1 MGRATGFE
9 DVPSRYDG
17 VALEEQV
24 LALWREHDV
33 FNEAQ
38 RLSEGRPLYCW
49 NEGPPT
55 ANGRPGIH
63 HVLARTFKDVFPR
76 FKHMQGYHCPR
87 KAGWDTHG
95 LPVEHEI
102 EKELGI
108 FDKAEIERRVGVA
121 EFTRRCRES
130 VMRYIGDW
138 EKMTERMGFWVNMRD
153 AYYTLDN
160 AFIESVWWLLRQIW
174 DKGLIYQGYK
184 VVPYDP
190 RIGATLSSH
199 EVALGYKEVED
210 PSIHVRFPV
219 EGEERTSFLVW
230 TTTPWTLPSNLAL
243 AVHPEVDY
251 VYARVKGDGEEGE
264 TLILAEALAGSA
276 LRDDGYTV
284 EKRVKGADLEGMR
297 YVRLFDHLPAEGPIC
312 RVWAADFVTVEDGT
326 GIVHCAPAYGE
337 DDIRLCQAKGL
348 PVVHGVGLD
357 GCFVPEVE
365 PVAGKFFKDAD
376 PILIALLEERGLMYR
391 SERYRHNY
399 PHGWRTGDPLIYY
412 AKHAWY
418 IETSRFRDRMVAL
431 NRTIHWVPETIRDGR
446 FGNWLANNV
455 DWALSRERFW
465 GTPLP
470 VWTDGEGGFMCIGS
484 VAELE
489 SLCGR
494 SLRNVDLH
502 RPAVDEIT
510 FTHPDTGRT
519 WRRVPEVID
528 CWFDSGAMSYAQF
541 HYPFEN
547 RERFEN
553 RFPAD
558 YICEAIDQTR
568 GWFYSLHAIAALVSD
583 SVAYRNCVCL
593 AHIVDKDGRK
603 MSKSQGNIV
612 DPYDVFDHVGAD
624 PLRWYLACRI
634 APEVQ
639 KRISVDFVRDVASGF
654 INTWWNTYAFFVMYA
669 KLDKVDLGRGACGGT
684 RERQVRESD
693 ANLDAVGPGRD
704 VRGVARERQVRE
716 SGANLDAVD
725 PGRDV
730 PLAERPEIDRWALA
744 LLHRTVVEV
753 TEALEGY
760 DVLAAGKAIES
771 FVDQLSNWY
780 VRRNRR
786 RFWKAAA
793 GRDKQAA
800 YLTLYECLHTANRLM
815 APIMPFISEA
825 VHQNLVRGVDATACL
840 SVHMSAWPKPDPEA
854 RDDALL
860 AEIDAVQRVVGLGR
874 AARNRSGV
882 RVRQPLSR
890 LLVRTPGE
898 TEAAVLA
905 RFDAQILEELNV
917 KALEMLAP
925 DAELVGYRIKPN
937 LPRLGK
943 RYGKRIPAIR
953 AALANADAGAI
964 AAAVAAGRTFAV
976 EIALSGGGSSG
987 EAAGGGAGSSGEAA
1001 GGETVSGA
1009 GSSAEA
1015 AVGEAVS
1022 GAGLPAEAA
1031 GSEALTFEPEDVLV
1045 ETTSAEGYACAEEG
1059 GWLVGLDTTLTDALE
1074 REGLARELVRTVQ
1087 EARKQAGLEV
1097 SDRITLRIDGSAGV
1111 AAALDAHR
1119 GYVMEE
1125 TLATGWGGADW
1136 PPAYSVEHAL
1146 GAERWTIGLARV
1158 EGR

>member
-1 MGRATGFE
+1 MEGKTGRTGGFT
-9 DVPSRYDG
+9 DVASRYDG
-17 VALEEQV
+17 VRLEEEV
-24 LALWREHDV
+24 LALWREHDM

-38 RLSEGRPLYCW
+38 RASEGRPLYCW

-63 HVLARTFKDVFPR
+63 HVLARTFKDIFPR

-108 FDKAEIERRVGVA
+108 FDKAEIERQVGVA

-138 EKMTERMGFWVNMRD
+138 ERMTERMGFWVNMGD

-160 AFIESVWWLLRQIW
+160 SFIESVWWLLRQIW
-174 DKGLIYQGYK
+174 DKGLIHQGYK

-210 PSIHVRFPV
+210 PSVYVRFPV
-219 EGEERTSFLVW
+219 EGSEGTSFLVW

-251 VYARVKGDGEEGE
+251 VFVRTGSAPGADLSGAAPVADSSDSARSGSPPGDE
-264 TLILAEALAGSA
+264 TLILAEALVGAV
-276 LRDDGYTV
+276 LRDAEHTV
-284 EKRVKGADLEGMR
+284 EKRVKGAELEGMR
-297 YVRLFDHLPAEGPIC
+297 YTRLFDHLPADGPIC
-312 RVWAADFVTVEDGT
+312 RVWTADFVTIEDGT

-357 GCFVPEVE
+357 GCFLPEVE

-376 PILIALLEERGLMYR
+376 PILIADLEARGLMYR
-391 SERYRHNY
+391 SERYLHNY

-418 IETSRFRDRMVAL
+418 IATSRIRDRMVEL
-431 NRTIHWVPETIRDGR
+431 NRTINWVPENIRDGR

-470 VWTDGEGGFMCIGS
+470 VWTDGEGDFMCIGS
-484 VAELE
+484 IAELE
-489 SLCGR
+489 ALCGR
-494 SLRNVDLH
+494 SLEEVDLH
-502 RPAVDEIT
+502 RPAVDEIA
-510 FTHPDTGRT
+510 FVHPDNGRT
-519 WRRVPEVID
+519 YRRVPEVID

-547 RERFEN
+547 RELFES

-583 SVAYRNCVCL
+583 SVAYRNCICL
-593 AHIVDKDGRK
+593 AHIVDKDGKK
-603 MSKSQGNIV
+603 MSKSIGNIV

-639 KRISVDFVRDVASGF
+639 KRISVDFVRGVASGF

-669 KLDKVDLGRGACGGT
+669 KLDRI
-684 RERQVRESD
+684 
-693 ANLDAVGPGRD
+693 D
-704 VRGVARERQVRE
+704 VT
-716 SGANLDAVD
+716 
-725 PGRDV
+725 RDV

-744 LLHRTVVEV
+744 LLHRTVADA
-753 TEALEGY
+753 TDALEAY
-760 DVLAAGKAIES
+760 DVFTAGRAIES

-793 GRDKQAA
+793 GQDKQAA
-800 YLTLYECLHTANRLM
+800 YLTLYECLHTVNRLM
-815 APIMPFISEA
+815 APIMPFITET
-825 VHQNLVRGVDATACL
+825 VHRNLVRGVDDAAPP
-840 SVHMSAWPKPDPEA
+840 SVHMSEWPVPDPA
-854 RDDALL
+854 ALDDALI
-860 AEIDAVQRVVGLGR
+860 AEIDVVQRVVGLGR
-874 AARNRSGV
+874 AARNSSGV

-890 LLVRTPGE
+890 LLVRTPD
-898 TEAAVLA
+898 EASATFVV
-905 RFDAQILEELNV
+905 RHEAQILEELNV
-917 KALEMLAP
+917 KAVEMLAP
-925 DAELVGYRIKPN
+925 DAELVSYRIKPN
-937 LPRLGK
+937 LPRIGK
-943 RYGKRIPAIR
+943 RFGKRVPDVR
-953 AALANADAGAI
+953 DALAAVDAGAV
-964 AAAVAAGRTFAV
+964 AAAVAAGRAFDVDVAG
-976 EIALSGGGSSG
+976 EDIA
-987 EAAGGGAGSSGEAA
+987 
-1001 GGETVSGA
+1001 
-1009 GSSAEA
+1009 
-1015 AVGEAVS
+1015 
-1022 GAGLPAEAA
+1022 
-1031 GSEALTFEPEDVLV
+1031 FEPEDVLV
-1045 ETTSAEGYACAEEG
+1045 ETTSAEGYSSAEEG
-1059 GWLVGLDTTLTDALE
+1059 GYLVGLDTTLTEALE

-1087 EARKQAGLEV
+1087 EARKQAGLDV
-1097 SDRITLRIDGSAGV
+1097 SDRITLRIEGTPEV

-1119 GYVMEE
+1119 DYVMEE
-1125 TLATGWGGADW
+1125 TLATSWGDGDWSHAYSIEHTLGGAKW
-1136 PPAYSVEHAL
+1136 A
-1146 GAERWTIGLARV
+1146 IGLRV
-1158 EGR
+1158 DDSMVGSFRPPEL

>member
-38 RLSEGRPLYCW
+38 RRSEGRPLYCW

-108 FDKAEIERRVGVA
+108 FDKAEIERQVGVA

-251 VYARVKGDGEEGE
+251 VYARVKGDGGEGE
-264 TLILAEALAGSA
+264 ILILAEALAGSA

-431 NRTIHWVPETIRDGR
+431 NRTINWVPETIRDGR

-494 SLRNVDLH
+494 SLRDVDLH

-639 KRISVDFVRDVASGF
+639 KRISVDFVREVASGF

-669 KLDKVDLGRGACGGT
+669 KLDKVDLGHGACGG
-684 RERQVRESD
+684 
-693 ANLDAVGPGRD
+693 
-704 VRGVARERQVRE
+704 ARERQVRE

-725 PGRDV
+725 PGGDV

-760 DVLAAGKAIES
+760 DVLAAGRAIES

-840 SVHMSAWPKPDPEA
+840 SVHMSDWPAPDPEA

-874 AARNRSGV
+874 AARNRSGL

-953 AALANADAGAI
+953 AALANADAGVI
-964 AAAVAAGRTFAV
+964 AAAVAAGRTFGIDVAFP
-976 EIALSGGGSSG
+976 GGGSSG
-987 EAAGGGAGSSGEAA
+987 DAI
-1001 GGETVSGA
+1001 SGA

-1031 GSEALTFEPEDVLV
+1031 AGETLIFEPEDVLV

-1059 GWLVGLDTTLTDALE
+1059 GWLVGLDTALTEALE

-1111 AAALDAHR
+1111 AAALDAYC

-1125 TLATGWGGADW
+1125 TLATGWGGTDW

-1146 GAERWTIGLARV
+1146 GADRWTIGLARV

>member
-1 MGRATGFE
+1 MEGTTQRTKGRATGFQ

-17 VALEEQV
+17 VALEEEV
-24 LALWREHDV
+24 LALWREHDM

-38 RLSEGRPLYCW
+38 RQSEGRPLYCW

-63 HVLARTFKDVFPR
+63 HVLARTFKDIFPR

-108 FDKAEIERRVGVA
+108 FDKAEIERQVGVA

-138 EKMTERMGFWVNMRD
+138 ERMTERMGFWVNMGD

-160 AFIESVWWLLRQIW
+160 PFIESVWWLLRRIW
-174 DKGLIYQGYK
+174 DKGFIYQGYK

-210 PSIHVRFPV
+210 PSIYVRFPV

-251 VYARVKGDGEEGE
+251 VYVRTGSAPGTSASDSVPAETAASAPRDE
-264 TLILAEALAGSA
+264 TLILAEALAA
-276 LRDDGYTV
+276 TVLADTEFTV
-284 EKRVKGADLEGMR
+284 EKRVKGADLAGMR
-297 YVRLFDHLPAEGPIC
+297 YTRLFDYLPAEGPIC
-312 RVWAADFVTVEDGT
+312 QVWAADFVTVEDGT

-357 GCFVPEVE
+357 GCFLPEVE

-376 PILIALLEERGLMYR
+376 PILVADLEARGLMFR
-391 SERYRHNY
+391 SERHLHNY

-418 IETSRFRDRMVAL
+418 IATSRIRDRMVEL
-431 NRTIHWVPETIRDGR
+431 NRTIHWVPETIREGR
-446 FGNWLANNV
+446 FGNWLANNI

-470 VWTDGEGGFMCIGS
+470 VWTDGEGDFMCIGS
-484 VAELE
+484 IAELE
-489 SLCGR
+489 ALCGR
-494 SLRNVDLH
+494 SLAEVDLH

-510 FTHPDTGRT
+510 FVHPDNGRT
-519 WRRVPEVID
+519 YRRVPEVID

-547 RERFEN
+547 RELFEA

-583 SVAYRNCVCL
+583 SVAYRNCICL
-593 AHIVDKDGRK
+593 AHIVDKDGKK

-612 DPYDVFDHVGAD
+612 NPYDVFDHVGAD

-639 KRISVDFVRDVASGF
+639 KRISVDFVRGVASGF

-669 KLDKVDLGRGACGGT
+669 KLDGVDVT
-684 RERQVRESD
+684 D
-693 ANLDAVGPGRD
+693 
-704 VRGVARERQVRE
+704 
-716 SGANLDAVD
+716 
-725 PGRDV
+725 DV

-744 LLHRTVVEV
+744 LLHRTV
-753 TEALEGY
+753 TQATNALESY
-760 DVLAAGKAIES
+760 DVFAAGKAIES

-815 APIMPFISEA
+815 APIMPFITET
-825 VHQNLVRGVDATACL
+825 VHQNLVRRVDESAPP
-840 SVHMSAWPKPDPEA
+840 SVHMSEWPAPDPAA
-854 RDDALL
+854 RDDALI
-860 AEIDAVQRVVGLGR
+860 AEIEVVQQVVGLGR
-874 AARNRSGV
+874 AARNASGV

-890 LLVRTPGE
+890 LLVQTPD
-898 TEAAVLA
+898 EASAAFVA
-905 RFDAQILEELNV
+905 RHEAQILEELNV
-917 KALEMLAP
+917 KAVERLAP
-925 DAELVGYRIKPN
+925 DARLASYRIKPN
-937 LPRLGK
+937 LPRIGK
-943 RYGKRIPAIR
+943 RYGKRVPAIR
-953 AALANADAGAI
+953 EALAAADGGAI
-964 AAAVAAGRTFAV
+964 AAAVAAGRTF
-976 EIALSGGGSSG
+976 EI
-987 EAAGGGAGSSGEAA
+987 EA
-1001 GGETVSGA
+1001 GGETIAFG
-1009 GSSAEA
+1009 
-1015 AVGEAVS
+1015 
-1022 GAGLPAEAA
+1022 
-1031 GSEALTFEPEDVLV
+1031 PEDVLV
-1045 ETTSAEGYACAEEG
+1045 ETTSAQGYACAEEG
-1059 GWLVGLDTTLTDALE
+1059 GVLVGLDTSLTEALE
-1074 REGLARELVRTVQ
+1074 REGLARELVRTAQ

-1097 SDRITLRIDGSAGV
+1097 SDRIVLRIEGSHEV

-1119 GYVMEE
+1119 DYVMEE
-1125 TLATGWGGADW
+1125 TLATGWGEAGW
-1136 PPAYSVEHAL
+1136 SPAYRVEHTL
-1146 GAERWTIGLARV
+1146 GAGRWTIELARMD
-1158 EGR
+1158 EIG